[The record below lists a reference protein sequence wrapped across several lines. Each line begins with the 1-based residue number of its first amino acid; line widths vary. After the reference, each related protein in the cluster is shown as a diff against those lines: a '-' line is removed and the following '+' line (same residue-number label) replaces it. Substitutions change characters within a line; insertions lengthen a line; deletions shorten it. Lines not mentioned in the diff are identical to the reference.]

1 MHLKVLFMPNL
12 EQQNENLSIKKTNE
26 TNQAVPKYRL
36 LLLAFIGLIVG
47 MAVIIFIFI
56 FKGIPL
62 SFIPNRLKPREW
74 TGFGESQDEITVT
87 EKSPDG
93 KPNKITTT
101 RKKQPGKKL
110 WDWLSLLGVPLTLA
124 ILGYYFQ
131 YQQNKAREAK
141 ENQDKERA
149 ADQQRESAL
158 QAYFNE
164 LSVLLIDKG
173 LFEKLSGTI
182 EDPTKE
188 AMLSVITAKTRTMLK
203 IFGEDIPRKAAVLLF
218 LGDSS
223 LLKQN
228 LLNLNLSYI
237 NLTKAY
243 LVKADLSKAILLKA
257 DLTGAN
263 LLIANLNEA
272 ILTETIL
279 TDADLRGADLT
290 GVILIKAKLN
300 GAELNGANLYQANLT
315 GAIFEGAKELTHK
328 QIKSACFWDK
338 AIYTEARWD
347 DKKRIWVV
355 IDPQANEETIKKIRE
370 DTASDPQTPPDC
382 SIWNNT

>member
-1 MHLKVLFMPNL
+1 MHLKVLFMPNP
-12 EQQNENLSIKKTNE
+12 EQPKQNPQFWDK
-26 TNQAVPKYRL
+26 RL
-36 LLLAFIGLIVG
+36 LIYVLLSGSIVFLLLFQCSWPPKSG
-47 MAVIIFIFI
+47 
-56 FKGIPL
+56 
-62 SFIPNRLKPREW
+62 EW

-93 KPNKITTT
+93 KVKKTTT
-101 RKKQPGKKL
+101 TIKKQPAKKL

-124 ILGYYFQ
+124 TLGYYFQ

-141 ENQDKERA
+141 ENQDKEQQKLDKERAEEQQKLDKERA

-164 LSVLLIDKG
+164 LSALLIDKG

-182 EDPTKE
+182 EDPAKE
-188 AMLSVITAKTRTMLK
+188 AMISLIGAKTRTILK
-203 IFGEDIPRKAAVLLF
+203 MFDEDIPRKASVLSF

-228 LLNLNLSYI
+228 LLNLDLSYI

-243 LVKADLSKAILLKA
+243 LAKADLSKA
-257 DLTGAN
+257 DLTRAN
-263 LLIANLNEA
+263 LIGAIFYKANLEGSDLTRANLIGA
-272 ILTETIL
+272 IFYKANLK
-279 TDADLRGADLT
+279 GADLT
-290 GVILIKAKLN
+290 R
-300 GAELNGANLYQANLT
+300 ANLT
-315 GAIFEGAKELTHK
+315 GAIFEGAIDLTLTNK
-328 QIKSACFWDK
+328 QIKSACNWDK

-347 DKKRIWVV
+347 DEQGIWVAK
-355 IDPQANEETIKKIRE
+355 DPQANEAKIKEIRE
-370 DTASDPQTPPDC
+370 DAASDPQTTPDC

>member
-1 MHLKVLFMPNL
+1 
-12 EQQNENLSIKKTNE
+12 
-26 TNQAVPKYRL
+26 
-36 LLLAFIGLIVG
+36 
-47 MAVIIFIFI
+47 
-56 FKGIPL
+56 
-62 SFIPNRLKPREW
+62 
-74 TGFGESQDEITVT
+74 
-87 EKSPDG
+87 
-93 KPNKITTT
+93 
-101 RKKQPGKKL
+101 
-110 WDWLSLLGVPLTLA
+110 
-124 ILGYYFQ
+124 
-131 YQQNKAREAK
+131 
-141 ENQDKERA
+141 
-149 ADQQRESAL
+149 L

-203 IFGEDIPRKAAVLLF
+203 MFGEDIPRKAAVLLF

-228 LLNLNLSYI
+228 LLNLNLSYV

-243 LVKADLSKAILLKA
+243 LAKADLSKAILLKA

-290 GVILIKAKLN
+290 GGILIKAKLNGAELNGANLYQAKLN

-315 GAIFEGAKELTHK
+315 GAIFEGAIDLTNE

-347 DKKRIWVV
+347 NEKRTWVAR
-355 IDPQANEETIKKIRE
+355 DPQANEETIKKIRKY
-370 DTASDPQTPPDC
+370 TASDPQTTPDC
-382 SIWNNT
+382 SIWNKTQNTSDNCCPESFSSFIPVISSIKEWIFSR